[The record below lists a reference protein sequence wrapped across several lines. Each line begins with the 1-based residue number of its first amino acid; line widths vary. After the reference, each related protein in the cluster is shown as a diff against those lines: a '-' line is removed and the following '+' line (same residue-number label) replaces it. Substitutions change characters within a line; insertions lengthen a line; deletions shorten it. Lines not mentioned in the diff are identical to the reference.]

1 MNGMANVHE
10 YPQLNP
16 LPPRLLHWCSNYT
29 KHMSSKSTFYNNI
42 LSIAQ
47 TTVDNGRTTTYEQ
60 IGGPHSVKLNGRVI
74 HYIPSNKPSDRRG
87 LAYFTYDCSDKNLDD
102 HVDLINASIT
112 EIENRVEHKV
122 LKDFFNEMKIN
133 NIYVK
138 QVTTFSLSI
147 INYNYKT
154 LLFKCYDR

>member
-1 MNGMANVHE
+1 
-10 YPQLNP
+10 
-16 LPPRLLHWCSNYT
+16 
-29 KHMSSKSTFYNNI
+29 
-42 LSIAQ
+42 
-47 TTVDNGRTTTYEQ
+47 
-60 IGGPHSVKLNGRVI
+60 
-74 HYIPSNKPSDRRG
+74 
-87 LAYFTYDCSDKNLDD
+87 
-102 HVDLINASIT
+102 VDLINASIT